1 MAVLLLFG
9 AARMAGAG
17 KCLTFPIVAKT
28 DALEK
33 PFFPIFRP
41 EAAAAFPCFSNLRDS
56 AHIFSPFYIIPND
69 LSKILLTFNIR

>member
-1 MAVLLLFG
+1 
-9 AARMAGAG
+9 MAGAG

-41 EAAAAFPCFSNLRDS
+41 PVPKLLAAGGRFSVPSARAGNPKNFLLRPID
-56 AHIFSPFYIIPND
+56 I
-69 LSKILLTFNIR
+69 